1 MSTKEKMNK
10 LENKQQEIIDNRTE
24 EPRKVLSE
32 EEVHTNTDLWI
43 PINPSNELQN
53 LLIEYVGQKHNP
65 ENGEVNINMI
75 AETLATDFPEFAF
88 AYAEENFLRGYQ
100 LGLEDG
106 ENMAEVKRAGAAF
119 DFKMAQ
125 QQKANAKK

>member
-1 MSTKEKMNK
+1 MSTKDKLK
-10 LENKQQEIIDNRTE
+10 DLENKQDKILEDRSNGS
-24 EPRKVLSE
+24 RKILTQ
-32 EEVHTNTDLWI
+32 EEVHTNPDLWI
-43 PINPSNELQN
+43 PINASNNLQK
-53 LLIEYVGQKHNP
+53 LLVEYVGKKHNP

-106 ENMAEVKRAGAAF
+106 ENMAEMKRMGARF
-119 DFKMAQ
+119 DWEQ
-125 QQKANAKK
+125 QQNLAKQTT